1 MALGAFGGSSAET
14 GENLATLKNQFL
26 ASLNHEIR
34 TPLSGILGMTDLL
47 LETRLDPE
55 QQDYVATARNCA
67 HDLLN
72 ILNATLEFS
81 ILSAGALHLEE
92 TEFDAAE
99 VVDSAIREFAP
110 QARAKGIQL
119 AWRPRPPSPEIV
131 LGDPMRFRQ
140 LLTCLIDNAV
150 KFTLSGAVGV
160 SLDVARNG
168 SGRADVSVAVRD
180 TGVGIAPEQIREI
193 FESFRQ
199 LSGGLT
205 RTHPGLGLGLA
216 IAQKLAELMQGEIR
230 VTSELGAG
238 SCFQFHVPFR
248 LPSEPAKPGAA
259 QAGSSKGDY
268 RVLVVDDNPV
278 ACKVVTHAL
287 TRNGYRVDC
296 AEDGLA
302 ALSAAQQMS
311 YDLILMDLQMPGI
324 DGLAATDAIR
334 VLPGYAATP
343 VIAFTADS
351 FTETRALCREHG
363 MQGFLTKPVDNA
375 ELVST
380 LRHFLP

>member
-1 MALGAFGGSSAET
+1 MALGSFGGSPAET
-14 GENLATLKNQFL
+14 GDNLATLKNQFL

-47 LETRLDPE
+47 LETRLDAE

-81 ILSAGALHLEE
+81 TLSAGDLHLEE
-92 TEFDAAE
+92 AEFDVAE
-99 VVDSAIREFAP
+99 AVDSAIREFTP
-110 QARAKGIQL
+110 QAQAKGIQL
-119 AWRPRPPSPEIV
+119 AWRARPPSPELV
-131 LGDPMRFRQ
+131 LGDPMRFRR

-150 KFTLSGAVGV
+150 KFTLSGAVEV
-160 SLDVARNG
+160 SLEIVRNG
-168 SGRADVSVAVRD
+168 NGRADASVAVRD
-180 TGVGIAPEQIREI
+180 TGVGIAPDQIREI

-205 RTHPGLGLGLA
+205 RTHAGLGLGLA
-216 IAQKLAELMQGEIR
+216 IAQKLAELMGGEIR
-230 VTSELGAG
+230 VASELGAG
-238 SCFQFHVPFR
+238 SCFRFDVPFR
-248 LPSEPAKPGAA
+248 LPPEAAKPGVARA
-259 QAGSSKGDY
+259 EPAPGVY
-268 RVLVVDDNPV
+268 RVLVVDDNPI
-278 ACKVVTHAL
+278 ACKVVTRAL
-287 TRNGYRVDC
+287 TRNGYQVDC
-296 AEDGLA
+296 AEGGGA
-302 ALSAAQQMS
+302 ALSAARQLS

-324 DGLAATDAIR
+324 DGLTATDAIR

-351 FTETRALCREHG
+351 LTEARALCRQHG
-363 MQGFLTKPVDNA
+363 MQGFLTKPVDAA

>member
-1 MALGAFGGSSAET
+1 MALGAFGGALAET
-14 GENLATLKNQFL
+14 GDNLATLKNQFL

-47 LETRLDPE
+47 LETRLDAE

-67 HDLLN
+67 HELLN
-72 ILNATLEFS
+72 ILTATIEFS
-81 ILSAGALHLEE
+81 MLSAGALRLEE

-99 VVDSAIREFAP
+99 VVDSAIREFTP

-119 AWRPRPPSPEIV
+119 AWRPRPPLPEIV

-140 LLTCLIDNAV
+140 LLTCLVDNAV
-150 KFTLSGAVGV
+150 KFTLSGAVEV
-160 SLDVARNG
+160 SLEVACNG
-168 SGRADVSVAVRD
+168 SGRADVSVAVHD

-193 FESFRQ
+193 FQSFRQ

-205 RTHPGLGLGLA
+205 RTHSGLGLGLA
-216 IAQKLAELMQGEIR
+216 IAQKVAELMRGEIR

-238 SCFQFHVPFR
+238 SCFRFHVPFR
-248 LPSEPAKPGAA
+248 LPPEPAKPGAA
-259 QAGSSKGDY
+259 QAGPSNGDY

-287 TRNGYRVDC
+287 TRNGYQVHC

-302 ALSAAQQMS
+302 ALSAAQQLS

-324 DGLAATDAIR
+324 DGLTATDAIR

-343 VIAFTADS
+343 VIAFTADAFS
-351 FTETRALCREHG
+351 ETRALCREHG
-363 MQGFLTKPVDNA
+363 MQGFLTKPVDTA

>member
-1 MALGAFGGSSAET
+1 MALGAFGGASAET
-14 GENLATLKNQFL
+14 GDNLATLKNQFL

-47 LETRLDPE
+47 LETRLDAE

-67 HDLLN
+67 HELLN
-72 ILNATLEFS
+72 LLNATLEFS
-81 ILSAGALHLEE
+81 LLSAGAMQLEE

-99 VVDSAIREFAP
+99 VVDSAIREFTP

-119 AWRPRPPSPEIV
+119 AWRLRPPSPEIV

-150 KFTLSGAVGV
+150 KFTHSGAVEV
-160 SLDVARNG
+160 SLEVARDG
-168 SGRADVSVAVRD
+168 SGRADASVTVRD
-180 TGVGIAPEQIREI
+180 TGIGIAPEQIREI

-216 IAQKLAELMQGEIR
+216 IAQKLAEMMRGEIR

-238 SCFQFHVPFR
+238 SCFRFHVPFR
-248 LPSEPAKPGAA
+248 LPSEPVKPGPA
-259 QAGSSKGDY
+259 QAGPSKGDY

-287 TRNGYRVDC
+287 TRNGYQVDR
-296 AEDGLA
+296 AEDGPA
-302 ALSAAQQMS
+302 ALSAARQMS

-324 DGLAATDAIR
+324 DGLATTDAIR

-351 FTETRALCREHG
+351 FSETRALCREHG
-363 MQGFLTKPVDNA
+363 MQGFLTKPVDAA

>member
-1 MALGAFGGSSAET
+1 MELGAFGGAVAET
-14 GENLATLKNQFL
+14 GDNLATLKNQFL
-26 ASLNHEIR
+26 ASVNHEIR

-47 LETRLDPE
+47 LETRLDAE

-81 ILSAGALHLEE
+81 LLSAGALQLEE

-99 VVDSAIREFAP
+99 VVDGAIREFTP

-119 AWRPRPPSPEIV
+119 AWQPRPPSPEIV

-140 LLTCLIDNAV
+140 LIACLIDNAV
-150 KFTLSGAVGV
+150 KFTLSGAVEV
-160 SLDVARNG
+160 SLEVARDG
-168 SGRADVSVAVRD
+168 SGRADASVAVRD
-180 TGVGIAPEQIREI
+180 TGIGIAPEQIREI

-205 RTHPGLGLGLA
+205 RTHSGLGLGLA
-216 IAQKLAELMQGEIR
+216 IAQKLAEMMRGEIR

-238 SCFQFHVPFR
+238 SCFRFHVPFR

-259 QAGSSKGDY
+259 QAGPSRGDY

-278 ACKVVTHAL
+278 ACKVVMHAL
-287 TRNGYRVDC
+287 TRNGYQVDR
-296 AEDGLA
+296 AEDGMA
-302 ALSAAQQMS
+302 ALSAARQMA

-324 DGLAATDAIR
+324 DGLTATDAIR

-351 FTETRALCREHG
+351 FTETRVLCREHG
-363 MQGFLTKPVDNA
+363 MQGFLTKPVDAA

>member
-1 MALGAFGGSSAET
+1 MELGAGGGSSAET
-14 GENLATLKNQFL
+14 GDNLATLKNQFL

-47 LETRLDPE
+47 LETSLDAE

-67 HDLLN
+67 HELLN
-72 ILNATLEFS
+72 LLNATLEFS
-81 ILSAGALHLEE
+81 MLSAGALQPEE

-99 VVDSAIREFAP
+99 LVDSAIREFTP

-119 AWRPRPPSPEIV
+119 TWRLRPPSPDIV

-140 LLTCLIDNAV
+140 LLACLIDNAV
-150 KFTLSGAVGV
+150 KFTLSGAVEV
-160 SLDVARNG
+160 SLEVARDG
-168 SGRADVSVAVRD
+168 SGRADASVTVRD
-180 TGVGIAPEQIREI
+180 TGIGIAPERIRDI

-205 RTHPGLGLGLA
+205 RTHSGLGLGLA
-216 IAQKLAELMQGEIR
+216 IAQKLAELMRGEIR

-238 SCFQFHVPFR
+238 SCFRFQVPFR
-248 LPSEPAKPGAA
+248 LPPEPAKPGAA
-259 QAGSSKGDY
+259 RTGPSKGDY

-287 TRNGYRVDC
+287 TRNGYHVDC

-302 ALSAAQQMS
+302 ALSAARQMS
-311 YDLILMDLQMPGI
+311 FDLILMDLQMPGI
-324 DGLAATDAIR
+324 DGLTATDAIR
-334 VLPGYAATP
+334 ALPGYAATP
-343 VIAFTADS
+343 VVAFTADS
-351 FTETRALCREHG
+351 FSETRALCREHG
-363 MQGFLTKPVDNA
+363 MQGFLPKPVDTA

>member
-1 MALGAFGGSSAET
+1 MALGAFGGASAEA
-14 GENLATLKNQFL
+14 GDNLATLKNQFL

-47 LETRLDPE
+47 LETRLDAE

-67 HDLLN
+67 HELLN
-72 ILNATLEFS
+72 LLNATLEFS
-81 ILSAGALHLEE
+81 ILSAGDLQLEE

-99 VVDSAIREFAP
+99 VVDSAIREFTP
-110 QARAKGIQL
+110 QAGAKGIQL
-119 AWRPRPPSPEIV
+119 AWRPRPPLPEIV

-150 KFTLSGAVGV
+150 KFTHSGAVEV
-160 SLDVARNG
+160 SLEVARNG
-168 SGRADVSVAVRD
+168 SGRADASVAVRD
-180 TGVGIAPEQIREI
+180 TGIGIAPEQIREI

-216 IAQKLAELMQGEIR
+216 IAQKLAELMQGEIH

-238 SCFQFHVPFR
+238 SCFRFHVPFR

-259 QAGSSKGDY
+259 RAGPSNGDY

-287 TRNGYRVDC
+287 TRNGYQVDC
-296 AEDGLA
+296 AEDGLT
-302 ALSAAQQMS
+302 ALNAVRQVS
-311 YDLILMDLQMPGI
+311 YDLILMDLQMPGV
-324 DGLAATDAIR
+324 DGLTATDAIR
-334 VLPGYAATP
+334 ALPGYAATP
-343 VIAFTADS
+343 VVAFTADS
-351 FTETRALCREHG
+351 LSETRALCREHG
-363 MQGFLTKPVDNA
+363 MQGFLTKPVDTA

>member
-1 MALGAFGGSSAET
+1 MELGSFGGALAET
-14 GENLATLKNQFL
+14 GDNLSALKNQFL
-26 ASLNHEIR
+26 VSLNHEIR

-47 LETRLDPE
+47 LETRLDAE

-67 HDLLN
+67 QELLN
-72 ILNATLEFS
+72 ILNATIEFS
-81 ILSAGALHLEE
+81 MLSAGALQLEE
-92 TEFDAAE
+92 SEFDAVE
-99 VVDSAIREFAP
+99 VVDGVIREFTP

-119 AWRPRPPSPEIV
+119 AWQPRPPSPEIV

-140 LLTCLIDNAV
+140 LLACLIDNAV
-150 KFTLSGAVGV
+150 KFTPSGAVNV
-160 SLDVARNG
+160 SLEVARDGN
-168 SGRADVSVAVRD
+168 GRADLSVAVDD
-180 TGVGIAPEQIREI
+180 TGAGIAPEQIREI

-216 IAQKLAELMQGEIR
+216 IAQKLAELMQGEIC

-238 SCFQFHVPFR
+238 SCFRFHVPFR
-248 LPSEPAKPGAA
+248 LPPEPARPGVASP
-259 QAGSSKGDY
+259 GLSKGDY
-268 RVLVVDDNPV
+268 RVLVVDDNLV
-278 ACKVVTHAL
+278 ARKVVTRAL

-296 AEDGLA
+296 FEDGLA
-302 ALSAAQQMS
+302 AVSAARRSS

-324 DGLAATDAIR
+324 DGLTATDAIR

-351 FTETRALCREHG
+351 FSETRALCRQHG
-363 MQGFLTKPVDNA
+363 MQGFLTKPVDAA

>member
-1 MALGAFGGSSAET
+1 MALGAFGGALAET
-14 GENLATLKNQFL
+14 GDNLATLKKQFL

-47 LETRLDPE
+47 LETRLDAE

-67 HDLLN
+67 HELLN
-72 ILNATLEFS
+72 ILTATIEYS
-81 ILSAGALHLEE
+81 TLSAGALQLEE

-99 VVDSAIREFAP
+99 VVDSAIREFTP
-110 QARAKGIQL
+110 QAFAKGIQL
-119 AWRPRPPSPEIV
+119 AWRPRPPLPEIV

-140 LLTCLIDNAV
+140 LLTCLVDNAV
-150 KFTLSGAVGV
+150 KFTLSGAVEV
-160 SLDVARNG
+160 SLEVARNG

-238 SCFQFHVPFR
+238 SCFRFHVPFR
-248 LPSEPAKPGAA
+248 LPPEPAKPGAA
-259 QAGSSKGDY
+259 RAGPSKADY
-268 RVLVVDDNPV
+268 RVLVVDDNLV
-278 ACKVVTHAL
+278 ARKVVTHAL
-287 TRNGYRVDC
+287 TRNGYQVDC

-302 ALSAAQQMS
+302 ALSAARQMS

-324 DGLAATDAIR
+324 DGLTATDAIR

-351 FTETRALCREHG
+351 FSETRALCREHG
-363 MQGFLTKPVDNA
+363 MQGFLTKPVDTA

>member
-1 MALGAFGGSSAET
+1 MALGSFGGSLAET
-14 GENLATLKNQFL
+14 GDNLATLENQFL

-47 LETRLDPE
+47 LETRLDAE

-81 ILSAGALHLEE
+81 SLSAGNLHLEE
-92 TEFDAAE
+92 AEFDAAE
-99 VVDSAIREFAP
+99 AVDSAIREFTP
-110 QARAKGIQL
+110 QAQAKGIQL
-119 AWRPRPPSPEIV
+119 VWRERPPSPELV
-131 LGDPMRFRQ
+131 LGDPMRFRR

-150 KFTLSGAVGV
+150 KFTLSGAVEV
-160 SLDVARNG
+160 SLEIARNG
-168 SGRADVSVAVRD
+168 SGRADASVAVRD

-205 RTHPGLGLGLA
+205 RTHAGLGLGLA
-216 IAQKLAELMQGEIR
+216 IAQKLAELMGGEIR

-238 SCFQFHVPFR
+238 SCFRFEVPFR
-248 LPSEPAKPGAA
+248 LPPEAAKPGVARA
-259 QAGSSKGDY
+259 EPAPGVY
-268 RVLVVDDNPV
+268 RVLVVDDNPI

-287 TRNGYRVDC
+287 TRNGYQVDC
-296 AEDGLA
+296 AEGGPE
-302 ALSAAQQMS
+302 ALSAARQLS
-311 YDLILMDLQMPGI
+311 YDLILMDLQMPGV
-324 DGLAATDAIR
+324 DGLTATDAIR

-351 FTETRALCREHG
+351 LVETRALCRQHG
-363 MQGFLTKPVDNA
+363 MQGFLTKPVDA
-375 ELVST
+375 TELVST